1 MNGELHV
8 VLGATGSVGKSV
20 IEELQARKLKI
31 RAVERSKTVKGIETI
46 HADLLDFDQ
55 ATYAITGATHVYLC
69 IGLPYSALI
78 WKEQWPLIMNNVIS
92 ACEKAEARLIFLD
105 NMYLYGPAPLSV
117 PFNEKHTRNPVSEK
131 GKTRKII
138 SDMLLNAH
146 ESGRVKAVIG
156 RSADFYGPNVI
167 NSPLYISFIERML
180 IGKAPQSLGKT
191 NIKHTYSYTNDN
203 GRALV
208 TLALDDSTYG
218 QEWHLPVSR
227 AMTIDEIVVEI
238 NSVMNTNF
246 KATLIPRIIL
256 KIMGIFIPNIKEV
269 NEMLY
274 QSDFIYIMND
284 EKFRKHFPDFKVTEF
299 EIGIREM
306 INSFKR

>member
-1 MNGELHV
+1 M
-8 VLGATGSVGKSV
+8 T
-20 IEELQARKLKI
+20 
-31 RAVERSKTVKGIETI
+31 
-46 HADLLDFDQ
+46 
-55 ATYAITGATHVYLC
+55 
-69 IGLPYSALI
+69 
-78 WKEQWPLIMNNVIS
+78 NVIS
-92 ACEKAEARLIFLD
+92 ACEKAGARLIFLD

-117 PFNEKHTRNPVSEK
+117 PFNEKHARNPVSEK

-180 IGKAPQSLGKT
+180 MGKAPQSLGKT
-191 NIKHTYSYTNDN
+191 NIKHTYSYTKDN

-208 TLALDDSTYG
+208 QLALDDSTYG

-238 NSVMNTNF
+238 NRVMNTNF
-246 KATLIPRIIL
+246 KATIIPRVML

-274 QSDFIYIMND
+274 QSDFTYIMND
-284 EKFRKHFPDFKVTEF
+284 EKFRMHFPDFKVTEF
-299 EIGIREM
+299 EIGIKEM

>member
-1 MNGELHV
+1 
-8 VLGATGSVGKSV
+8 
-20 IEELQARKLKI
+20 
-31 RAVERSKTVKGIETI
+31 
-46 HADLLDFDQ
+46 
-55 ATYAITGATHVYLC
+55 
-69 IGLPYSALI
+69 
-78 WKEQWPLIMNNVIS
+78 
-92 ACEKAEARLIFLD
+92 
-105 NMYLYGPAPLSV
+105 
-117 PFNEKHTRNPVSEK
+117 
-131 GKTRKII
+131 
-138 SDMLLNAH
+138 MLLNAH

-180 IGKAPQSLGKT
+180 MGKAPQSLGKK
-191 NIKHTYSYTNDN
+191 NIKHTYSYTKDN

-208 TLALDDSTYG
+208 QLALDDSTYG

-238 NSVMNTNF
+238 NRVMNTNF
-246 KATLIPRIIL
+246 KATLIPRVML

-274 QSDFIYIMND
+274 QSDFTYIMND
-284 EKFRKHFPDFKVTEF
+284 EKFRIHFPDFKVTDF
-299 EIGIREM
+299 EIGIKEM